1 MRKTPNEAI
10 SPKTAQRS
18 AFGRTTTASSRRRGI
33 RHEREPCLPLADGP
47 VALAYV
53 LPADGFVT
61 LDIEDASGRRVRNLV
76 GMAPRGKGRQT
87 DACDGLDEAGN
98 LAAPGSYRWRGLFHQ
113 GIDPVYETSYGTA
126 GIPPWDTAD
135 NTGAWLSD
143 HNTPTAV
150 ACEKDMIV
158 LAAGG
163 AEAGGALIGTDYN
176 GRKKWGERKF
186 QGIRCVAVDD
196 THLYA
201 GMTPWDAKESRIGRL
216 ELKSAKYAPFETQ
229 PGPLL
234 MLPPAKEG
242 EKATV
247 TGIAVVGDRLAV
259 ALAGLDVV
267 RFFDKRTAQTAREAL
282 RAELEHGPALRVHHG
297 RVACRH
303 GLPGL
308 PHRAGTLAE

>member
-1 MRKTPNEAI
+1 M
-10 SPKTAQRS
+10 
-18 AFGRTTTASSRRRGI
+18 
-33 RHEREPCLPLADGP
+33 
-47 VALAYV
+47 
-53 LPADGFVT
+53 T
-61 LDIEDASGRRVRNLV
+61 LVIEDASGRRVRNLV

-113 GIDPVYETSYGTA
+113 GIDPVYEASYGTA

-150 ACEKDMIV
+150 ACGKDRIV

-163 AEAGGALIGTDYN
+163 AEAGWALIGTDYN

-201 GMTPWDAKESRIGRL
+201 GMNPWDAKESRIGRL

-259 ALAGLDVV
+259 ALAGHAGRSRRRAFLRQENRAD
-267 RFFDKRTAQTAREAL
+267 RSGSSSRCTRTWAGSTCSPWTGCLPPWSSRTAAS
-282 RAELEHGPALRVHHG
+282 G
-297 RVACRH
+297 RK
-303 GLPGL
+303 PGRMK
-308 PHRAGTLAE
+308 PIAAPRSAA